1 MVVSSEA
8 SSLILVDAHPGG
20 SHSPMDSGRFVG
32 AAPIRW
38 FTASALAPDSSRLI
52 GTDNTLDPTGRS
64 VSARAMPYTRR
75 ADPDQPPPAPN
86 RRADPHQCPACRMP
100 DGPILLIT
108 RHPLDPR
115 CRREVLHC
123 AALLPVAIYSPFHWA
138 ASLVRTQAP
147 DDAANATH
155 ALGIARARPFG
166 TGGSD
171 GV

>member
-1 MVVSSEA
+1 MVVPPEA
-8 SSLILVDAHPGG
+8 ASLILVDAHPGG

-52 GTDNTLDPTGRS
+52 STDNPLDPTGRS

-75 ADPDQPPPAPN
+75 ADPDQPPLPPN

-123 AALLPVAIYSPFHWA
+123 AALLPVAIYSPFHCA

-166 TGGSD
+166 TGGCD

>member
-8 SSLILVDAHPGG
+8 ASLILVDAHPGG

-52 GTDNTLDPTGRS
+52 GTDNTLDPTGRP

-166 TGGSD
+166 TGGCD